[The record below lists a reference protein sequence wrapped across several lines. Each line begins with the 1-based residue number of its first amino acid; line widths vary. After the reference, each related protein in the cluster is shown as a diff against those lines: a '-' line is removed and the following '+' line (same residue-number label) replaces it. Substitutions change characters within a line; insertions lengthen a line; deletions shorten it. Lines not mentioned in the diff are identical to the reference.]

1 MSVEEE
7 GLTDL
12 FEAMTKLESREEIKK
27 FMIDLCTPQ
36 ELKALKERWNVCQLI
51 DAGQLSYREIGQ
63 KLGVSTTTVT
73 RVARF
78 LRDEPYLG
86 YSTLLSKLKGEK

>member
-1 MSVEEE
+1 MDDD
-7 GLTDL
+7 LIDL
-12 FEAMTKLESREEIKK
+12 FEAMTKLETRDEIER
-27 FMIDLCTPQ
+27 FLTDLCTPQ
-36 ELKALKERWNVCQLI
+36 ELKSLKERWKVCQLI
-51 DAGQLSYREIGQ
+51 DSGQMSYREIGT

-86 YSTLLSKLKGEK
+86 YATLLYKIKGEKVK